1 MTNRK
6 LHYFDGKGIKAGQFI
21 ETGVTILAPLVV
33 GAAITPSVA
42 PQSLKTL
49 GGIPEVEATE
59 TVSTVAQTATKVSKL
74 EIEDGRT
81 LSQSEQRFA
90 DKMVSEGKVVK
101 ARKEVNIE
109 GVKNPDFE
117 IDNEIT
123 EFKHISDLKGTNADK
138 LSGGLSRRILDGGSQ
153 ASKVTLDVTDQA
165 GMTKEIAERA
175 VNRAF
180 GRQTQMIR
188 LGDIPAPK
196 LLEVRVYG
204 KDFDV
209 TISYKM
215 N

>member
-1 MTNRK
+1 M
-6 LHYFDGKGIKAGQFI
+6 
-21 ETGVTILAPLVV
+21 TILAPLVG

-49 GGIPEVEATE
+49 GGIPEVEAAE

-90 DKMVSEGKVVK
+90 DKMVNEGKVVK

-123 EFKHISDLKGTNADK
+123 EFKHISDLKGTTPDK
-138 LSGGLSRRILDGGSQ
+138 LSARLSGRILDGGSQ
-153 ASKVTLDVTDQA
+153 ASKVTLDVTDQV
-165 GMTKEIAERA
+165 GMTKDIAKRA
-175 VNRAF
+175 IMRAF
-180 GRQTQMIR
+180 GNQAKRGVESI
-188 LGDIPAPK
+188 K
-196 LLEVRVYG
+196 EVRVYG
-204 KDFDV
+204 KDFDF
-209 TISYKM
+209 TLSYEDVKK
-215 N
+215 